1 MNQRGGERQQT
12 EGPTAE
18 QHSAKHPAAGR
29 QKKKKN
35 LHHNSHN
42 PQFLQQE
49 SLKEETDTDIQKPS
63 LVDTK
68 ITNMCEIFYQTSF
81 GFGACWSKFDN
92 RYDLIPREIN

>member
-49 SLKEETDTDIQKPS
+49 SLKEE
-63 LVDTK
+63 
-68 ITNMCEIFYQTSF
+68 NRHRH
-81 GFGACWSKFDN
+81 SKTFISWYKDN
-92 RYDLIPREIN
+92 